1 MQISLAQEIA
11 KSKQIKNTHEGWQL
25 VPSDALVQLSK
36 RGIEEP
42 PTD

>member
-11 KSKQIKNTHEGWQL
+11 KGKQVKNAEEWWQL

-36 RGIEEP
+36 GGIEEP
-42 PTD
+42 PTE